1 MYIKY
6 ILSILILVTSLFSA
20 SIEVVESFGAP
31 STETNN
37 LTQKS
42 NKIEATIINNKV
54 KKIKKV
60 TEKKL
65 SYKREKPKKLLK
77 QDKNNST
84 TKKINIKK
92 ATKTLHSKSKA
103 KLAII
108 IDDVSHRY
116 QLNKIESLPFKVT
129 ASIFPPTKMNMQSY
143 KLARG
148 LKHFMVHLP
157 LESHS
162 KQMNTIYKLIRTNY
176 TQKQIDARVKEIRRL
191 FPNAKYINNHTG
203 SKFSANYSAS
213 KRLYKS
219 LIANGF
225 KFVDSRTSQNTK
237 FPKLAKEFH
246 KRYLKSDLF
255 IDNVINVNSIKKE
268 IKKAVA
274 LAKRRG
280 YAVII
285 GHPHPQT
292 LKALRESSKLIN
304 SVKTVY
310 IDEY

>member
-6 ILSILILVTSLFSA
+6 ILSILILASSLFA
-20 SIEVVESFGAP
+20 ANIEVVESF
-31 STETNN
+31 STPT
-37 LTQKS
+37 
-42 NKIEATIINNKV
+42 V
-54 KKIKKV
+54 
-60 TEKKL
+60 
-65 SYKREKPKKLLK
+65 
-77 QDKNNST
+77 
-84 TKKINIKK
+84 
-92 ATKTLHSKSKA
+92 SKSKPAQTVSEIKPSITTIQRKPIKVIKQRELQKKAKKQKKLIKKNKIVSKKVIAKTTKRFHNKNKA
-103 KLAII
+103 KLLII

-116 QLNKIESLPFKVT
+116 QLNFIKNLPFKVT
-129 ASIFPPTKMNMQSY
+129 PSIFPPTKMNMHSY

-162 KQMNTIYKLIRTNY
+162 RQMNTIYKLIRTSY
-176 TQKQIDARVKEIRRL
+176 TQKQINSRIKEIRRL

-203 SKFSANYSAS
+203 SKFSANYKAS

-219 LIANGF
+219 LLANGF
-225 KFVDSRTSQNTK
+225 KFVDSRTSIHTK

-255 IDNVINVNSIKKE
+255 IDNTINVNSIKRE
-268 IKKAVA
+268 IRKGVA

-280 YAVII
+280 YAVVI

-292 LKALRESSKLIN
+292 FKALKELSPLLTNI
-304 SVKTVY
+304 KTVY
-310 IDEY
+310 VDEF